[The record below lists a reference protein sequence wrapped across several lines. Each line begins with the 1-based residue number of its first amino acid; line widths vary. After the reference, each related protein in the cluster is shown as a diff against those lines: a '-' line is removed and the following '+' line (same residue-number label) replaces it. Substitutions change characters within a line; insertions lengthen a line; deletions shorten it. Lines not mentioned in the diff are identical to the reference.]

1 MLALVDKAKLDT
13 KWSWKHGRH
22 TVAPTGNT
30 IILQTAKLS
39 AAETELTQ
47 LKMRYESVANWEQ
60 AVRCGAGQGGGEKSQ
75 LLCILCNG
83 CTVQRRKKG
92 RKRGLFD

>member
-30 IILQTAKLS
+30 IIPQTAKLS
-39 AAETELTQ
+39 AAETEL
-47 LKMRYESVANWEQ
+47 
-60 AVRCGAGQGGGEKSQ
+60 
-75 LLCILCNG
+75 
-83 CTVQRRKKG
+83 
-92 RKRGLFD
+92 